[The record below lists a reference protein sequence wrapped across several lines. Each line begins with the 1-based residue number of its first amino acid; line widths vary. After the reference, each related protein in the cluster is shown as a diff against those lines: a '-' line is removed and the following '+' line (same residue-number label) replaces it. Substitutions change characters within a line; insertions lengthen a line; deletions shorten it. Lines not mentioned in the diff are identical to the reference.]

1 MDSRGWIPIS
11 LLVSFNRVRH
21 LTLDPQLVCDV
32 LALSQVLEMR
42 GDWVRMAR
50 GEWAQFV
57 LPDAP
62 VSTVE
67 GVAGAEAVGGE
78 DGRRGDTSQDQDRE
92 HGEDDGDVEEEEE
105 EEEIEI
111 VMDREVIRQPW
122 MAPSSS

>member
-11 LLVSFNRVRH
+11 LLASFNRVRQ
-21 LTLDPQLVCDV
+21 LTLDPQLVREV
-32 LALSQVLEMR
+32 LALSQVLEMWH
-42 GDWVRMAR
+42 DCVRMAR

-62 VSTVE
+62 ASTVE
-67 GVAGAEAVGGE
+67 GTASAEPGDGDGGRGGE
-78 DGRRGDTSQDQDRE
+78 AGQDQDRE

-111 VMDREVIRQPW
+111 VMDREVIGQPW
-122 MAPSSS
+122 MARSSS

>member
-11 LLVSFNRVRH
+11 LLASFNRVRH
-21 LTLDPQLVCDV
+21 LTLDPQLVRDV

-42 GDWVRMAR
+42 DDCVRMTR

-62 VSTVE
+62 ASTVE
-67 GVAGAEAVGGE
+67 GAASAVAGEGE
-78 DGRRGDTSQDQDRE
+78 DGRGGQDQDRE
-92 HGEDDGDVEEEEE
+92 HGDDDGDMEEEEE

-111 VMDREVIRQPW
+111 VMDREVIGQPW
-122 MAPSSS
+122 MTPSSS